1 MVKAGRFWVFTEVWI
16 GSICR
21 FSIPDLFRSMSRHN
35 SSLRK
40 AGAAPRCRPEGRRY
54 SAFGFEHPQFTQRRF
69 RDAPSGKKSDVSQTR
84 YRVRKRYRGA
94 NI

>member
-1 MVKAGRFWVFTEVWI
+1 LAPFAGFPSPI
-16 GSICR
+16 
-21 FSIPDLFRSMSRHN
+21 FSVPLSRHN